1 MDTTIQNV
9 IVDLKIVSMVEP
21 NGKLYLYNGVLALEP
36 LSFWVS
42 FKRYMLNSNRHTI
55 SQRIKQRLLEL
66 ETLFAQNH
74 IKDGWIREEIIKIV
88 EPVKNGLSNLKETYA
103 NDSQMC
109 VNFDL
114 MIARLNNIA
123 STYLLPSLYDSKSRK
138 EKN

>member
-36 LSFWVS
+36 LTFWVS
-42 FKRYMLNSNRHTI
+42 FKRYLLNSNRYTI

-66 ETLFAQNH
+66 ETLFAQKH
-74 IKDGWIREEIIKIV
+74 IKDDWIRDEIIKIV

-103 NDSQMC
+103 SDSQMC

-114 MIARLNNIA
+114 MIARMNHIA
-123 STYLLPSLYDSKSRK
+123 STHLTNSRHDK
-138 EKN
+138 H